1 MLQSKENQD
10 TLVTQ
15 NQKGKQDGK
24 TTGTEREAGSP
35 ATRPRHPHVIPW
47 LDSTSD

>member
-24 TTGTEREAGSP
+24 GNTERESGSP
-35 ATRPRHPHVIPW
+35 TTRPRHPHVIPW
-47 LDSTSD
+47 LDAQAD